1 MEELTSRE
9 RHKSAPYLR
18 LKNSKRTKVSKKLI
32 VSNSQNPNAFLTSV
46 VVNYQKIEGGRPFG
60 EKKIPKKIS
69 QCRKKTE
76 RGTL

>member
-60 EKKIPKKIS
+60 EKKNSEKNLTMPKKN
-69 QCRKKTE
+69 
-76 RGTL
+76 